1 MRTMD
6 NLRKICILLFI
17 ILHFN
22 QTSVF
27 ATNTFFTEELLSTE
41 PEATLLQNATSFN
54 STLDSV
60 YSDTIEYSVFADVT
74 TIPWDLSASTI
85 QQFNSISDDFAKV
98 LSTDAQVT
106 SPSPVPIM
114 PATAVLVTTDQ
125 STWIDTSTNTNGSPS
140 SLSSGVTSPS
150 SINVTLMLLA
160 SIIGVTGLALI
171 VLTYSFTVIFSA
183 CERSKKRDGNEV
195 TRSSDIKLFSLS
207 ALQSQPIQ
215 KTATDCYLVSN
226 ITHSQSPDLD
236 HSRSSAH
243 VYHSVDTLNRD
254 QNISTMNH
262 QTLED
267 SSGPVYERQ
276 IRENIPQSGQLSFIN
291 ELEKLYEEPRDT
303 NTTMYSNSPGPLSL
317 SSRTPKPRPTVNE
330 FPRPP
335 PLPLISDYSYADVL
349 P

>member
-1 MRTMD
+1 
-6 NLRKICILLFI
+6 
-17 ILHFN
+17 
-22 QTSVF
+22 
-27 ATNTFFTEELLSTE
+27 
-41 PEATLLQNATSFN
+41 
-54 STLDSV
+54 
-60 YSDTIEYSVFADVT
+60 
-74 TIPWDLSASTI
+74 
-85 QQFNSISDDFAKV
+85 
-98 LSTDAQVT
+98 
-106 SPSPVPIM
+106 M

-267 SSGPVYERQ
+267 SFRSCLRATDQGKHSTIRSTVLYQWAWEAVRRAERHQ
-276 IRENIPQSGQLSFIN
+276 YHDVLQLSRSPLFVVSSAKTEADCQRISTTSSVATYQWLFLCWCLTIESFTVRNSIELSIVFKAFI
-291 ELEKLYEEPRDT
+291 
-303 NTTMYSNSPGPLSL
+303 
-317 SSRTPKPRPTVNE
+317 
-330 FPRPP
+330 
-335 PLPLISDYSYADVL
+335 LIWL
-349 P
+349 GFILLGH